1 MLIYIII
8 FGLLSMINGATFLL
22 DSEGWTIVG
31 NKQVTE
37 AIHKPYSLGP
47 MSYYILGTDN
57 LVNVDSINK
66 DDRNLWY
73 FRSPPIK
80 LMKQPA
86 IMVFTITSFSG
97 DFVKLNQGAPVV
109 RIIDS
114 EGRVAAFYKVVFDG
128 KMQTITVPFFKEL
141 WTSNDLSF
149 KGLFQNSFIV
159 EILGD
164 WTRGVETVAIDNV
177 EFY

>member
-1 MLIYIII
+1 
-8 FGLLSMINGATFLL
+8 
-22 DSEGWTIVG
+22 
-31 NKQVTE
+31 
-37 AIHKPYSLGP
+37 

-114 EGRVAAFYKVVFDG
+114 EGRVADFYKAFFDG

-141 WTSNDLSF
+141 WISNDVSF
-149 KGLFQNSFIV
+149 KALFQNSFII

>member
-1 MLIYIII
+1 MLVHIII
-8 FGLLSMINGATFLL
+8 FGLISKTISTFLL
-22 DSEGWTIVG
+22 NSEGWTIVG

-47 MSYYILGTDN
+47 MSNYILGTDN
-57 LVNVDSINK
+57 LVNVDSVCK

-80 LMKQPA
+80 LTKQPA

-97 DFVKLNQGAPVV
+97 DFVKLNEGAPVV

-114 EGRVAAFYKVVFDG
+114 EGRVAAFYKAVFDG
-128 KMQTITVPFFKEL
+128 KMQTITVPFFEEL
-141 WTSNDLSF
+141 WTSNDDLSF
-149 KGLFQNSFIV
+149 KKLFQNSFIV

-177 EFY
+177 DFY

>member
-1 MLIYIII
+1 MLVHIII
-8 FGLLSMINGATFLL
+8 FGLISKTISTFLL
-22 DSEGWTIVG
+22 NSEGWTIVG

-47 MSYYILGTDN
+47 MSNYILGTDN
-57 LVNVDSINK
+57 LVNVDSVCK

-80 LMKQPA
+80 LTKQPA

-97 DFVKLNQGAPVV
+97 DFVKLNEGAPVV

-114 EGRVAAFYKVVFDG
+114 EGRVAAFYKAVFDG
-128 KMQTITVPFFKEL
+128 KMQTITVPFFEEL
-141 WTSNDLSF
+141 WTSNDDVSF
-149 KGLFQNSFIV
+149 KKLFQNSFIV

-164 WTRGVETVAIDNV
+164 WTRGVETVAIDNID
-177 EFY
+177 FY